1 MLSLLEFRTRA
12 RGLADL
18 LNYAAVVDDGVILNK
33 DGSLLAGWRMRGP
46 DLASSSTDELEAIT
60 ARLNA
65 ALKFGSGWMLNCDT
79 IRLSAPG
86 YPEQGAFP
94 DRTTRVIDAERG
106 QQFRAEGTHFES
118 QYGIT
123 LTYMPPLLAESKL
136 TQMMFESDGG
146 PSKNAIGDRVLRYF
160 KEQIDEFEAQL
171 STMFHIERLQGERY
185 RDAYGKEY
193 VLDRLLQY
201 VHYCIT
207 GDDHPVRLPPVPMY
221 LDALLAEDFI
231 GGVEP
236 RVGEKHLAI
245 VALDGFPHESYPG
258 ILGALDELSIEFRWS
273 TRFIFMDGFE
283 ARPLLDSYRKKWRS
297 KMRGLM
303 DQVLNT
309 SKGAVDLDA
318 VEMASDAEQA
328 MAEVESG
335 LLRFGF
341 YTSVLVL
348 SDTDKDRLDQ
358 SVREARKLI
367 QNLGF
372 VARIERI
379 NAVEAWLGSLPGHGQ
394 PNVRR
399 PILHTLNLADL
410 MPITAVWAGLA
421 RNPCPFYPPESPP
434 LAHAATTGSTPFRLG
449 LHVGDVGHTL
459 ILGPTG
465 AGKSTLLAFLVAQQ
479 FRYPRAQVFSFDKG
493 YSLYCLNQAAG
504 GEHYDIAGANNDL
517 AFCPLGEIDQAG
529 DRAWAEEWI
538 EMLCTLQG
546 MTVTPR
552 LRKEIHDAMALLVSS
567 PSRTLTEFVAN
578 VQSIEV
584 RDALQHY
591 TLSGAMG
598 MLLDADRDGL
608 GNGRFMTFEIE
619 HLMNLGEKN
628 MVPVLWYLFRRIEK
642 RLDGSPTLIPIDE
655 AWIAL
660 SHPMFRDKIREWAK
674 VLRKANAALVLAT
687 QSISDVFNSPIRDV
701 ILESCPTKI
710 LLPNPEARNDAAKR
724 MYEVMGLNSRQV
736 EILSMATPKRHYY
749 YLSPLGRRLFQ
760 LGLGGVAL
768 SFTGASS
775 KDDIAKI
782 GALQRTHGGQW
793 PAQWLRERGLDDW
806 AEYWKSV

>member
-318 VEMASDAEQA
+318 VEMASDAEQ
-328 MAEVESG
+328 EIG
-335 LLRFGF
+335 R
-341 YTSVLVL
+341 
-348 SDTDKDRLDQ
+348 
-358 SVREARKLI
+358 
-367 QNLGF
+367 
-372 VARIERI
+372 
-379 NAVEAWLGSLPGHGQ
+379 
-394 PNVRR
+394 
-399 PILHTLNLADL
+399 
-410 MPITAVWAGLA
+410 
-421 RNPCPFYPPESPP
+421 
-434 LAHAATTGSTPFRLG
+434 AH
-449 LHVGDVGHTL
+449 V
-459 ILGPTG
+459 
-465 AGKSTLLAFLVAQQ
+465 
-479 FRYPRAQVFSFDKG
+479 
-493 YSLYCLNQAAG
+493 
-504 GEHYDIAGANNDL
+504 
-517 AFCPLGEIDQAG
+517 
-529 DRAWAEEWI
+529 
-538 EMLCTLQG
+538 
-546 MTVTPR
+546 
-552 LRKEIHDAMALLVSS
+552 
-567 PSRTLTEFVAN
+567 
-578 VQSIEV
+578 
-584 RDALQHY
+584 
-591 TLSGAMG
+591 
-598 MLLDADRDGL
+598 
-608 GNGRFMTFEIE
+608 
-619 HLMNLGEKN
+619 
-628 MVPVLWYLFRRIEK
+628 
-642 RLDGSPTLIPIDE
+642 
-655 AWIAL
+655 
-660 SHPMFRDKIREWAK
+660 
-674 VLRKANAALVLAT
+674 
-687 QSISDVFNSPIRDV
+687 
-701 ILESCPTKI
+701 
-710 LLPNPEARNDAAKR
+710 
-724 MYEVMGLNSRQV
+724 
-736 EILSMATPKRHYY
+736 
-749 YLSPLGRRLFQ
+749 
-760 LGLGGVAL
+760 
-768 SFTGASS
+768 
-775 KDDIAKI
+775 
-782 GALQRTHGGQW
+782 
-793 PAQWLRERGLDDW
+793 
-806 AEYWKSV
+806 